1 MFVRSKQ
8 EFYLISAN
16 NNKQSLFVWLASG
29 GQETIPVYKP
39 RFSSFT
45 LALVLSNFR
54 KNFRTLQEENELH
67 TTSKEMMIVKK

>member
-16 NNKQSLFVWLASG
+16 NNKESLFVWLASG
-29 GQETIPVYKP
+29 GQETKPVYKP

-45 LALVLSNFR
+45 LALV
-54 KNFRTLQEENELH
+54 
-67 TTSKEMMIVKK
+67 